1 MDPRHGA
8 IKGANERLPSIFMTA
23 QVTALAML
31 QITFGSDNTGK
42 EIMGPMASTGG
53 KGVFGVPFFVY
64 KDSIYW
70 GNDRLEWLLREIND
84 NFGTLLPDL
93 TVDPFRRPY

>member
-1 MDPRHGA
+1 MREISLACGLDA
-8 IKGANERLPSIFMTA
+8 DTLIEA
-23 QVTALAML
+23 QTKRQYKRTLL
-31 QITFGSDNTGK
+31 QG
-42 EIMGPMASTGG
+42 MASAGE

-84 NFGTLLPDL
+84 SSGTLLPDL
-93 TVDPFRRPY
+93 SVDPFRRPY